1 MILPCNNSNQLLANH
16 TSNYAESSNKKF
28 NDSFILEFPN
38 FYEEDYCNTIIDK
51 FLQIEHQGFL
61 GADPWN
67 EEVSKSRTDV
77 SYFNAVNE
85 INLTQV
91 VDVSNITAF
100 FFQKIS
106 LALKLYKNKY
116 GPSLRVPLV
125 AYDMK
130 VQRVKQGGGYH
141 AWHYE
146 WTPMQSSRYLV
157 YMLYLNSI
165 PDGEGETEFLNQG
178 IRIKPEIGKL
188 IMWPAQ
194 WTHTH
199 RGNPVYSQDKYY
211 VTGWAHVNDMDNY
224 KLSGESNPNYEP

>member
-67 EEVSKSRTDV
+67 EEVFKSRTDV

-91 VDVSNITAF
+91 VDVSNITNF
-100 FFQKIS
+100 FFHKLKS
-106 LALKLYKNKY
+106 ALKLYKSKY
-116 GPSLRVPLV
+116 GPSLNVPLT

-141 AWHYE
+141 TWHYE
-146 WTPMQSSRYLV
+146 WMPMQSSRFLV

-165 PDGEGETEFLNQG
+165 PDGEGETEFLHQSL
-178 IRIKPEIGKL
+178 RIEPKVGRTL
-188 IMWPAQ
+188 LWPVGF
-194 WTHTH
+194 THMH
-199 RGNPVYSQDKYY
+199 RGNPPLEGEKMYI
-211 VTGWAHVNDMDNY
+211 TGWFQAGRDGFAWNEV
-224 KLSGESNPNYEP
+224 